1 MTVQELIS
9 INQGITDICI
19 EVRIDGC
26 ALLDALHIGL
36 DFGAEPPYPQMVP
49 IDRAHVG
56 NQCLSAKK
64 KAKYIRKSIN
74 AWDDDKDYWQIK
86 TNRIPKEWLDLEVYS
101 WRNWHVYK
109 PRHPRYAFGGSDA
122 YDGIQIVALPK
133 GDRMPDIV
141 PERQLKVERTDDG
154 QMSLFDEGAD
164 YGNM

>member
-86 TNRIPKEWLDLEVYS
+86 TNRIPKAWLELEVYS

-109 PRHPRYAFGGSDA
+109 GTHPRSNGNPNGS
-122 YDGIQIVALPK
+122 YDGIQIIALPA
-133 GDRMPDIV
+133 GEHMMRMPE
-141 PERQLKVERTDDG
+141 ERELKSEEPNLDQIT
-154 QMSLFDEGAD
+154 LFDMKGA
-164 YGNM
+164 NE

>member
-109 PRHPRYAFGGSDA
+109 PRHPRYAFGGQDA
-122 YDGIQIVALPK
+122 YEGIQIVALPK

-141 PERQLKVERTDDG
+141 PERQLKVEHTNDG
-154 QMSLFDEGAD
+154 QMSLFDEGVI
-164 YGNM
+164 